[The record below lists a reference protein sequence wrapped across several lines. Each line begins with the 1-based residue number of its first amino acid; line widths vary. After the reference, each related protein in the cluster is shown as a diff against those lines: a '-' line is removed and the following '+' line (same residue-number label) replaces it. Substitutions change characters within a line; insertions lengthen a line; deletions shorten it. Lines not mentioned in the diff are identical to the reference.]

1 MMFEDAHWA
10 DASTLEF
17 LDLLVERI
25 RHLPILVLVT
35 YRPGFEAPW
44 SCLDHV
50 GVLSVAG
57 LNDTDI
63 RSIIHEMT
71 SDRRL
76 PSEVIAQIVR
86 KTDGVPLFVEQLTKT
101 VLESGAPTTDAE
113 SDPVRVSL
121 PPIVIPATLR
131 DSLMARLDR
140 LASAKEIA
148 QVAAVIGR
156 EFSHALLE
164 AVAQAPSRQLEE
176 SLIRLTESGLLH
188 ARESSSDTSYAF
200 KHALIQDAAYGTIA
214 KSKRQNLHASVAR
227 ALLDKFPDV
236 AESQPEILAYHYA
249 EAGMTAEALDFWLK
263 AGKNAASRS
272 ANKEAI
278 AHLEKGLVFL
288 KAASIPSH
296 ERTRRELLFLAAVG
310 PSAMAI
316 HGYGAVE
323 SQNVFQRAYDLLDD
337 TTPAPERLRILSGL
351 WNVRFHR
358 VELVAA
364 LPLAQQCLDLA
375 QASGFGLDLANCLS
389 GQTLSSMGEFIPAQ
403 RHFQLVIDN
412 FRAGRG
418 DARGLFS
425 VDEPVLALSYMA
437 RILWALG
444 YPERSDA
451 AAQEAV
457 TLARKGSNSVTVA
470 VALVARIYTV
480 LHGAPLQEAIAD
492 ANEAIAHCKEHE
504 LALFEHWIRFAHG
517 ALMVRQGD
525 IAAGIERMRAA
536 IAAAEARQS
545 RQFRPFQLACV
556 GAAYEELG
564 NFSQAMTILDEAVS
578 MAEAGGEKQS
588 LAIIHRLRGEI
599 LFRLGRGVEARRALD
614 CALEIA
620 RRQGA
625 RLEELRAA
633 MAVVRHAVQPDRAD
647 ARQTL
652 LKVYSKFEEGHTLP
666 DLRAA
671 RDLLGLN

>member
-1 MMFEDAHWA
+1 M
-10 DASTLEF
+10 
-17 LDLLVERI
+17 
-25 RHLPILVLVT
+25 
-35 YRPGFEAPW
+35 
-44 SCLDHV
+44 
-50 GVLSVAG
+50 
-57 LNDTDI
+57 
-63 RSIIHEMT
+63 
-71 SDRRL
+71 
-76 PSEVIAQIVR
+76 
-86 KTDGVPLFVEQLTKT
+86 
-101 VLESGAPTTDAE
+101 
-113 SDPVRVSL
+113 
-121 PPIVIPATLR
+121 
-131 DSLMARLDR
+131 
-140 LASAKEIA
+140 
-148 QVAAVIGR
+148 
-156 EFSHALLE
+156 
-164 AVAQAPSRQLEE
+164 
-176 SLIRLTESGLLH
+176 
-188 ARESSSDTSYAF
+188 
-200 KHALIQDAAYGTIA
+200 
-214 KSKRQNLHASVAR
+214 
-227 ALLDKFPDV
+227 DKFPDV